1 MKCCMPIDTNMKI
14 LIVDDFA
21 ATRKIIFNT
30 FAQLG
35 FNNTDEEDDGFSA
48 LVRLKSALFD
58 LVVIDW
64 KMSKMSGMEL
74 LKQIRAD
81 PNLKHIP
88 VLMVSDDD
96 LQEYIVAATKAG
108 LNAYIIRPF
117 EVKTF
122 AEKLEKIF
130 IWN

>member
-1 MKCCMPIDTNMKI
+1 MKCCMPIDTDMKI

-64 KMSKMSGMEL
+64 KISKMSGMEL

-88 VLMVSDDD
+88 VLMVSEDG
-96 LQEYIVAATKAG
+96 LQENIVAATKAG

-130 IWN
+130 N

>member
-1 MKCCMPIDTNMKI
+1 MKCCMPTDTDMKI

-74 LKQIRAD
+74 LKQIRTD

-88 VLMVSDDD
+88 VLMVSEDG
-96 LQEYIVAATKAG
+96 LQENIVAATKAG

-130 IWN
+130 N

>member
-1 MKCCMPIDTNMKI
+1 MKCCMPIDTDMKI

-88 VLMVSDDD
+88 VLMVSNDD
-96 LQEYIVAATKAG
+96 LQENIVAATKAG

-117 EVKTF
+117 EENIF

-130 IWN
+130 I

>member
-1 MKCCMPIDTNMKI
+1 MKCCMPIDTDMKI

-74 LKQIRAD
+74 LKQIRAE

-88 VLMVSDDD
+88 VLMVSEDG
-96 LQEYIVAATKAG
+96 LQENIVAATKAG

-130 IWN
+130 N

>member
-1 MKCCMPIDTNMKI
+1 MPIDTDMKI

-81 PNLKHIP
+81 QNLKHIP
-88 VLMVSDDD
+88 VLMVSEDG
-96 LQEYIVAATKAG
+96 LQENIVAATKAG

-130 IWN
+130 I

>member
-1 MKCCMPIDTNMKI
+1 MPADTDMKI
-14 LIVDDFA
+14 LVVDDFA
-21 ATRKIIFNT
+21 AARKIVINSL
-30 FAQLG
+30 AQLG
-35 FNNTDEEDDGFSA
+35 FNNAYEADDGFSA

-74 LKQIRAD
+74 LKQIRAE

-96 LQEYIVAATKAG
+96 LQENIVAATKAG

-122 AEKLEKIF
+122 AEKLAKIF
-130 IWN
+130 I

>member
-1 MKCCMPIDTNMKI
+1 MKCCMPIDTDMKI

-74 LKQIRAD
+74 LKQIRTD

-88 VLMVSDDD
+88 VLMVSEDG
-96 LQEYIVAATKAG
+96 LQENIVAATKAG

-122 AEKLEKIF
+122 KEKLEKIF
-130 IWN
+130 I

>member
-1 MKCCMPIDTNMKI
+1 MKCCMPIDTDMKI

-30 FAQLG
+30 FAELG

-88 VLMVSDDD
+88 VLMVSEDG
-96 LQEYIVAATKAG
+96 LQENIVAATKAG

-130 IWN
+130 N

>member
-1 MKCCMPIDTNMKI
+1 MPIDTDMKI

-58 LVVIDW
+58 LVVVDW

-88 VLMVSDDD
+88 VLMVSEDG
-96 LQEYIVAATKAG
+96 LQENIVAATKAG

-130 IWN
+130 N

>member
-1 MKCCMPIDTNMKI
+1 MPIDTDMKI

-64 KMSKMSGMEL
+64 KISKMSGMEL

-88 VLMVSDDD
+88 VLMVSEDG
-96 LQEYIVAATKAG
+96 LQENIVAATKAG

-130 IWN
+130 I

>member
-1 MKCCMPIDTNMKI
+1 MKCCMPIDTDMKI

-64 KMSKMSGMEL
+64 KISKMSGMEL
-74 LKQIRAD
+74 LKQIRTD

-88 VLMVSDDD
+88 VLMVSEDG
-96 LQEYIVAATKAG
+96 LQENIVAATKAG

-130 IWN
+130 N

>member
-1 MKCCMPIDTNMKI
+1 MPIDTDMKI

-88 VLMVSDDD
+88 VLMVSEDG
-96 LQEYIVAATKAG
+96 LQENIVAATKAG

-130 IWN
+130 NWH

>member
-1 MKCCMPIDTNMKI
+1 MPIDTDMKI

-64 KMSKMSGMEL
+64 KISKMSGMEL

-88 VLMVSDDD
+88 VLMVSEDG
-96 LQEYIVAATKAG
+96 LQENIVAATKAG

-130 IWN
+130 N

>member
-1 MKCCMPIDTNMKI
+1 MKCCMPIDTDMKI

-64 KMSKMSGMEL
+64 KISKMSGMEL
-74 LKQIRAD
+74 LKQIRTD

-88 VLMVSDDD
+88 VLMVSEDG
-96 LQEYIVAATKAG
+96 LQENIVAATKAG

-122 AEKLEKIF
+122 VEKLEKIF
-130 IWN
+130 I

>member
-1 MKCCMPIDTNMKI
+1 MKCCMPIDTDMKI

-74 LKQIRAD
+74 LKQIRAE

-96 LQEYIVAATKAG
+96 LQENIVAATKAG

-130 IWN
+130 I

>member
-1 MKCCMPIDTNMKI
+1 MPIDTDMKI

-88 VLMVSDDD
+88 VLMVSEDG
-96 LQEYIVAATKAG
+96 LQENIVAATKAG

-130 IWN
+130 N

>member
-1 MKCCMPIDTNMKI
+1 MKCCMPIDTDMKI

-88 VLMVSDDD
+88 VLMVSEDG
-96 LQEYIVAATKAG
+96 LQENIVAATKAG
-108 LNAYIIRPF
+108 LNDYIVRPF

-130 IWN
+130 I

>member
-1 MKCCMPIDTNMKI
+1 MPIDTDMKI

-64 KMSKMSGMEL
+64 KISKMSGMEL
-74 LKQIRAD
+74 LKQIRTD

-88 VLMVSDDD
+88 VLMVSEDG
-96 LQEYIVAATKAG
+96 LQENIVAAAKAG

-130 IWN
+130 I

>member
-1 MKCCMPIDTNMKI
+1 MPIDTDMKI
-14 LIVDDFA
+14 LIVDDFG
-21 ATRKIIFNT
+21 ATRKIVFNT

-35 FNNTDEEDDGFSA
+35 FNNADEEDDGFSA

-74 LKQIRAD
+74 LKLIRAD

-88 VLMVSDDD
+88 VLMVSDEN
-96 LQEYIVAATKAG
+96 LQENIVAATKAG

-122 AEKLEKIF
+122 AEKLERIF
-130 IWN
+130 I

>member
-1 MKCCMPIDTNMKI
+1 MPIDTDMKI

-35 FNNTDEEDDGFSA
+35 FNNTDEEDDCISA

-88 VLMVSDDD
+88 VLMVNDDY
-96 LQEYIVAATKAG
+96 LQENIVAATKAG

-130 IWN
+130 N

>member
-1 MKCCMPIDTNMKI
+1 MKCCMPIDTDMKI

-74 LKQIRAD
+74 LKQIRTD

-88 VLMVSDDD
+88 VLMVSEDG
-96 LQEYIVAATKAG
+96 LQENIVAATKAG

-130 IWN
+130 N

>member
-1 MKCCMPIDTNMKI
+1 MPIDTDMKI

-64 KMSKMSGMEL
+64 KMSKTSGMEL

-96 LQEYIVAATKAG
+96 LQENIVAATKAG

-130 IWN
+130 I

>member
-1 MKCCMPIDTNMKI
+1 MKCCMPIDTDMKI

-81 PNLKHIP
+81 PKLKHIP
-88 VLMVSDDD
+88 VLMVSEDG
-96 LQEYIVAATKAG
+96 LQENIVAATKAG

-130 IWN
+130 N

>member
-1 MKCCMPIDTNMKI
+1 MKCCMPIDTDMKI

-88 VLMVSDDD
+88 VLMVSEDG
-96 LQEYIVAATKAG
+96 LQENIVAATKAG

-130 IWN
+130 NQH

>member
-1 MKCCMPIDTNMKI
+1 MPIDTDMKI

-88 VLMVSDDD
+88 VLMVSDEN
-96 LQEYIVAATKAG
+96 LQGNIVAATKAG

-130 IWN
+130 I

>member
-1 MKCCMPIDTNMKI
+1 MPIDTDMKI
-14 LIVDDFA
+14 LIVDDFT

-35 FNNTDEEDDGFSA
+35 FNNTYEEDDGFSA
-48 LVRLKSALFD
+48 LIRLKSALFD
-58 LVVIDW
+58 LVVVDW

-74 LKQIRAD
+74 LKQIRTE

-96 LQEYIVAATKAG
+96 LQENIVAATKAG

-130 IWN
+130 I

>member
-1 MKCCMPIDTNMKI
+1 MDTDMKI

-64 KMSKMSGMEL
+64 KISKMSGMEL

-88 VLMVSDDD
+88 VLMVSEDG
-96 LQEYIVAATKAG
+96 LQENIVAATKAG

-130 IWN
+130 I

>member
-1 MKCCMPIDTNMKI
+1 MPVDTDMKI
-14 LIVDDFA
+14 LVVDDFA
-21 ATRKIIFNT
+21 AARKIVINSL
-30 FAQLG
+30 AQLG
-35 FNNTDEEDDGFSA
+35 FNNADEADDGFSA
-48 LVRLKSALFD
+48 LVRLKSALYD

-81 PNLKHIP
+81 KNLKHIP

-96 LQEYIVAATKAG
+96 LQENIVAATKAG

-130 IWN
+130 I

>member
-1 MKCCMPIDTNMKI
+1 MKCCMPIDTDMKI

-130 IWN
+130 N

>member
-1 MKCCMPIDTNMKI
+1 MPIDTDIKI

-64 KMSKMSGMEL
+64 KMSKMSCMEL

-88 VLMVSDDD
+88 VLMVSEDG
-96 LQEYIVAATKAG
+96 LQENIVAATKAG

-130 IWN
+130 N

>member
-1 MKCCMPIDTNMKI
+1 MKCCMPIDTDMKI
-14 LIVDDFA
+14 LIVDDFSV
-21 ATRKIIFNT
+21 TRKFIFNT

-88 VLMVSDDD
+88 VLMVSEDG
-96 LQEYIVAATKAG
+96 LQENIVAATKAG

-130 IWN
+130 N

>member
-1 MKCCMPIDTNMKI
+1 MPIDTDMKI

-74 LKQIRAD
+74 LKQIRSD

-96 LQEYIVAATKAG
+96 LQENIVAATKAG

-130 IWN
+130 I

>member
-1 MKCCMPIDTNMKI
+1 MKCCMPIDTDMKI

-88 VLMVSDDD
+88 VLMVSDED
-96 LQEYIVAATKAG
+96 LQENIVAATKAG

-130 IWN
+130 N

>member
-1 MKCCMPIDTNMKI
+1 MPIDTDMKI

-74 LKQIRAD
+74 LKQIRAE

-88 VLMVSDDD
+88 VLMVSEDG
-96 LQEYIVAATKAG
+96 LQENIVAATKAG

-130 IWN
+130 I

>member
-1 MKCCMPIDTNMKI
+1 MPIDTDMKI

-74 LKQIRAD
+74 LKQIRAN

-88 VLMVSDDD
+88 VLMVSEDG
-96 LQEYIVAATKAG
+96 LQENIVAATKAG

-130 IWN
+130 I

>member
-1 MKCCMPIDTNMKI
+1 MKCCMPIDTDMKI
-14 LIVDDFA
+14 LIVDDFS

-30 FAQLG
+30 LAQLG
-35 FNNTDEEDDGFSA
+35 FNNTYEEDDGFSA

-58 LVVIDW
+58 MVVIDW
-64 KMSKMSGMEL
+64 NMSKMSGMEL

-81 PNLKHIP
+81 PILKHIP
-88 VLMVSDDD
+88 VLMVSEDG
-96 LQEYIVAATKAG
+96 LQENIAAATKAG

-122 AEKLEKIF
+122 TEKLEKIF
-130 IWN
+130 N

>member
-1 MKCCMPIDTNMKI
+1 MPIDTEMKI

-88 VLMVSDDD
+88 VLMVSEDG
-96 LQEYIVAATKAG
+96 LQENIVAATKAG

-130 IWN
+130 N

>member
-1 MKCCMPIDTNMKI
+1 MPIDTDMKI

-30 FAQLG
+30 FDQLG

-88 VLMVSDDD
+88 VLMVSEDG
-96 LQEYIVAATKAG
+96 LQENIVAATKAG

-130 IWN
+130 I